1 METNRVTVASLIV
14 SIGAVLCVEA
24 AAGAVAARI
33 PLNPMIL
40 LGVIRLL
47 EIALLVSAAII
58 CANGLAS
65 VGLAR
70 SGILPGFARGLL
82 WSAGFG
88 MSAFVV
94 HLILY
99 VIGINGMR
107 LIHTHMPGNPG
118 AVGFLFLV
126 GGLVGPAAEELF
138 FRGILYGFFRRWGM
152 FVALTASTL
161 VFVVAHPGFP
171 HIPVTQVVGGIVF
184 ALAYEIEGSLMAPV
198 TIHVLGNTA
207 IFALSLISS

>member
-1 METNRVTVASLIV
+1 MEANRITVASLIV
-14 SIGAVLCVEA
+14 STGAVLCVEA

-47 EIALLVSAAII
+47 EIALLVLAAVIYG
-58 CANGLAS
+58 NGLSS
-65 VGLAR
+65 VGLAQ
-70 SGILPGFARGLL
+70 SSIFPGFARGVL

-88 MSAFVV
+88 MSALVA

-99 VIGINGMR
+99 AIGINGMT
-107 LIHTHMPGNPG
+107 LIHTNLPGSLG
-118 AVGFLFLV
+118 AISLLFLV
-126 GGLVGPAAEELF
+126 GGVVGPAAEEIF
-138 FRGILYGFFRRWGM
+138 FRGILYGFFRRWGV
-152 FVALTASTL
+152 FVALTMSTL

-184 ALAYEIEGSLMAPV
+184 AMAYEIEGSLMAPL
-198 TIHVLGNTA
+198 TIHVLGNIA
-207 IFALSLISS
+207 IFTLSWIA

>member
-1 METNRVTVASLIV
+1 MEANRITIASLIV

-24 AAGAVAARI
+24 AAGAMAAGMS
-33 PLNPMIL
+33 LNPMIL

-47 EIALLVSAAII
+47 EIALLVLVAVI
-58 CANGLAS
+58 CGNGLSS

-70 SGILPGFARGLL
+70 SSAFHGFARGVL

-88 MSAFVV
+88 MSALIA

-99 VIGINGMR
+99 AIGINGMT
-107 LIHTHMPGNPG
+107 LIHTHLPGSLG
-118 AVGFLFLV
+118 AIGLLFLV
-126 GGLVGPAAEELF
+126 GGVVGPAAEEIF
-138 FRGILYGFFRRWGM
+138 FRGILYGFFRRWGV
-152 FVALTASTL
+152 FVALIMSTL

-171 HIPVTQVVGGIVF
+171 HIPATQVVGGIVF
-184 ALAYEIEGSLMAPV
+184 AMAYEIEGSLMAPL

-207 IFALSLISS
+207 IFMLSWIT

>member
-1 METNRVTVASLIV
+1 MEANRVTIASLIV
-14 SIGAVLCVEA
+14 SIGAVLCLEL
-24 AAGAVAARI
+24 AAGAVAARM
-33 PLNPMIL
+33 PLTPMIL

-47 EIALLVSAAII
+47 EIALLVLTAII
-58 CANGLAS
+58 CGNGLSS

-70 SGILPGFARGLL
+70 SSAFHGFARGLL
-82 WSAGFG
+82 WSACFG
-88 MSAFVV
+88 ISTLVA

-99 VIGINGMR
+99 AFGINGMT
-107 LIHTHMPGNPG
+107 LIHTQLPRSPG
-118 AVGFLFLV
+118 AIGLLFLV
-126 GGLVGPAAEELF
+126 GGLAGPAAEEIF
-138 FRGILYGFFRRWGM
+138 FRGILYGFFRRWGV
-152 FVALTASTL
+152 FVALTMSTL

-184 ALAYEIEGSLMAPV
+184 AVAYEIEGSLMAPL

>member
-1 METNRVTVASLIV
+1 MEANRITVASLIV
-14 SIGAVLCVEA
+14 STGAVLCVEA

-47 EIALLVSAAII
+47 EIALLVLAAVIYG
-58 CANGLAS
+58 NGLSS
-65 VGLAR
+65 VGLAQ
-70 SGILPGFARGLL
+70 SSIFPGFARGVL

-88 MSAFVV
+88 MSALVA

-99 VIGINGMR
+99 AIGINGMT
-107 LIHTHMPGNPG
+107 LIHTNLPGSLG
-118 AVGFLFLV
+118 AISLLFLV
-126 GGLVGPAAEELF
+126 GGVVGPAAEEIF
-138 FRGILYGFFRRWGM
+138 FRGILYGFFRRWGV
-152 FVALTASTL
+152 FVALSMSTL

-184 ALAYEIEGSLMAPV
+184 AMAYEIEGSLMAPL
-198 TIHVLGNTA
+198 TIHVLGNIA
-207 IFALSLISS
+207 IFTLSWIA